1 MSDSSLRNR
10 KKIATRQALAEAAFN
25 LAVERGVD
33 GFVVED
39 IVRNAGY
46 SRRTFANYFS
56 CKEEA
61 IANALT
67 INDYLRHEDHFSF
80 SPNSYT
86 PLNIIELYIRGNFT
100 INKLKRFNH
109 VISLSR
115 DHPPLR
121 LYVTGA
127 LKEVQDFA
135 RRRISEKFGSDYP
148 EEYYH
153 ILIGAVFGAILPVLN
168 ESIDV
173 QLPDDNAQDGA
184 DDAFNQYIDIV
195 FAHLRKGFN

>member
-1 MSDSSLRNR
+1 MSDSSLRDK

-39 IVRNAGY
+39 IVSTAGY

-61 IANALT
+61 IANSLSLD
-67 INDYLRHEDHFSF
+67 DYLQPVDQFKF
-80 SPNSYT
+80 SPKDHT
-86 PLNIIELYIRGNFT
+86 PLSTIEIYIRRSFT
-100 INKLKRFNH
+100 INKLKRLNQL
-109 VISLSR
+109 ISLSR
-115 DHPPLR
+115 EYPALR

-127 LKEVQDFA
+127 LKEVQEFA
-135 RRRISEKFGSDYP
+135 RRSISEEFGSDYP

-153 ILIGAVFGAILPVLN
+153 ILIGAVFGAILPVLD

-173 QLPDDNAQDGA
+173 QLPEDGEQNGTGNE
-184 DDAFNQYIDIV
+184 FNQYIDIV
-195 FAHLRKGFN
+195 FAHLRKGFS

>member
-1 MSDSSLRNR
+1 MSDSSLRDK
-10 KKIATRQALAEAAFN
+10 KKIATRQALAEAAFD

-39 IVRNAGY
+39 IVTKAGY

-61 IANALT
+61 IANSLT
-67 INDYLRHEDHFSF
+67 MNDYLEQDDQFSF
-80 SPNSYT
+80 SANDYT
-86 PLNIIELYIRGNFT
+86 PLSTIEMYIRGSFT
-100 INKLKRFNH
+100 INKLKRLNWL
-109 VISLSR
+109 ISLSR
-115 DHPPLR
+115 NHPALK

-135 RRRISEKFGSDYP
+135 RRGISEEFGSEYP

-153 ILIGAVFGAILPVLN
+153 ILIGAVFGAVLPVLD

-173 QLPDDNAQDGA
+173 KLPEDGEQHETDNE
-184 DDAFNQYIDIV
+184 FNKYVDIV

>member
-1 MSDSSLRNR
+1 MSDSSLRDK
-10 KKIATRQALAEAAFN
+10 KKIATRQALAEAAFE

-39 IVRNAGY
+39 IVIKANY

-61 IANALT
+61 IANSLT
-67 INDYLRHEDHFSF
+67 MNDYLQRDDQFSF
-80 SPNSYT
+80 SPKDYT
-86 PLNIIELYIRGNFT
+86 PLNTIEMYIQGSFT
-100 INKLKRFNH
+100 INKLKRLNRL
-109 VISLSR
+109 ITLSR
-115 DHPPLR
+115 NYPTLR

-135 RRRISEKFGSDYP
+135 RRGISEEFGSDYP

-153 ILIGAVFGAILPVLN
+153 ILIGAVFGAILPVLD

-173 QLPDDNAQDGA
+173 QLPEDEDQTRTGSE
-184 DDAFNQYIDIV
+184 FNQYIDSI

>member
-1 MSDSSLRNR
+1 MSDSGLRDK
-10 KKIATRQALAEAAFN
+10 KKIATRQALAEAAFE

-39 IVRNAGY
+39 IVQKANY

-61 IANALT
+61 IANSLT
-67 INDYLRHEDHFSF
+67 MNDYLQRDDQFSV
-80 SPNSYT
+80 SPKDYT
-86 PLNIIELYIRGNFT
+86 PLNTIEMYIKGSFT
-100 INKLKRFNH
+100 INKLKRLNRL
-109 VISLSR
+109 ITLSR
-115 DHPPLR
+115 DYPTLR

-135 RRRISEKFGSDYP
+135 RRGIREEFGSDYP
-148 EEYYH
+148 EEYYD
-153 ILIGAVFGAILPVLN
+153 ILIGAVFGAILPVLD

-173 QLPDDNAQDGA
+173 QLPEDDEQTETANEFNA
-184 DDAFNQYIDIV
+184 YIDTI

>member
-1 MSDSSLRNR
+1 MSDRNLRDK

-39 IVRNAGY
+39 IVSKAGY

-61 IANALT
+61 IANSLSLD
-67 INDYLRHEDHFSF
+67 DYLQPVDQFGF
-80 SPNSYT
+80 SPKDHT
-86 PLNIIELYIRGNFT
+86 PLSTIEIFIRRSFT
-100 INKLKRFNH
+100 INKLKRLNQL
-109 VISLSR
+109 ISLSR
-115 DHPPLR
+115 EHPALR

-135 RRRISEKFGSDYP
+135 RRNISEEFGSDYP

-153 ILIGAVFGAILPVLN
+153 ILIGAVFGAILPVLD

-173 QLPDDNAQDGA
+173 QLPEDGEQNGTGNEF
-184 DDAFNQYIDIV
+184 DQYIDIV

>member
-1 MSDSSLRNR
+1 MSDGGLRDQ
-10 KKIATRQALAEAAFN
+10 KKLATRQALAEAAFD

-39 IVRNAGY
+39 IVTKAGY

-61 IANALT
+61 ISNSLT
-67 INDYLRHEDHFSF
+67 MNDYLQQDDQFPFSSKDH
-80 SPNSYT
+80 T
-86 PLNIIELYIRGNFT
+86 PLSAIEVYIRRSFT
-100 INKLKRFNH
+100 ITKLKRLNRL
-109 VISLSR
+109 ISLSR
-115 DHPPLR
+115 DHPTLR

-135 RRRISEKFGSDYP
+135 SRNMSEEYGSDYP
-148 EEYYH
+148 EEYYPM
-153 ILIGAVFGAILPVLN
+153 LIGAVFGAILPVLD

-173 QLPDDNAQDGA
+173 HLPEDEEQDGTGNE
-184 DDAFNQYIDIV
+184 FNQYMDTV

>member
-1 MSDSSLRNR
+1 MSDGNLRDK

-39 IVRNAGY
+39 IVSIAGY

-61 IANALT
+61 IANSLSL
-67 INDYLRHEDHFSF
+67 NDYLKPVDQFEF
-80 SPNSYT
+80 SPKDHT
-86 PLNIIELYIRGNFT
+86 PLSTIEIFIRRSFT
-100 INKLKRFNH
+100 INKLKRLNQL
-109 VISLSR
+109 ISLSR
-115 DHPPLR
+115 EYPALR

-135 RRRISEKFGSDYP
+135 RRNISEEFGSDYP

-153 ILIGAVFGAILPVLN
+153 ILIGAVFGAILPVLD

-173 QLPDDNAQDGA
+173 QLPEDGEQNGKGNEF
-184 DDAFNQYIDIV
+184 DQYIDIV

>member
-1 MSDSSLRNR
+1 MTDSGLRDK
-10 KKIATRQALAEAAFN
+10 KKIATRQALAESAFT

-39 IVRNAGY
+39 IVTNAGY

-61 IANALT
+61 IANSLT
-67 INDYLRHEDHFSF
+67 MNDYLERDEQFSF
-80 SPNSYT
+80 STENYT
-86 PLNIIELYIRGNFT
+86 PLDTIELYIRGSFT
-100 INKLKRFNH
+100 INKLRRLNRI
-109 VISLSR
+109 ISLSR
-115 DHPPLR
+115 NHPTLK

-127 LKEVQDFA
+127 LMEVQDFA
-135 RRRISEKFGSDYP
+135 KRGISEEFGSDYP

-153 ILIGAVFGAILPVLN
+153 ILIGAVFGAILPVLD
-168 ESIDV
+168 ESIAV
-173 QLPDDNAQDGA
+173 KLPEDDEKSETDSE
-184 DDAFNQYIDIV
+184 FNQYIDIV

>member
-1 MSDSSLRNR
+1 MADRGLRDQ

-39 IVRNAGY
+39 IVTAAGY

-61 IANALT
+61 IANSLT
-67 INDYLRHEDHFSF
+67 MNDYLEREDQFSF
-80 SPNSYT
+80 SPEDHT
-86 PLNIIELYIRGNFT
+86 PLTTIEMYIRGSFT
-100 INKLKRFNH
+100 INKLKRLNRL
-109 VISLSR
+109 ISLSR
-115 DHPPLR
+115 NHPALR

-135 RRRISEKFGSDYP
+135 RRGIREEFGSGYP

-153 ILIGAVFGAILPVLN
+153 ILIGAVFGAVLPVLD
-168 ESIDV
+168 ESINV
-173 QLPDDNAQDGA
+173 KLPEDGEQDGT
-184 DDAFNQYIDIV
+184 DNEFNQYIDAV

>member
-1 MSDSSLRNR
+1 MTDSRLRD
-10 KKIATRQALAEAAFN
+10 KKKLATRQAMAEAAFD

-33 GFVVED
+33 GFLVED
-39 IVRNAGY
+39 IVSRAGY
-46 SRRTFANYFS
+46 SRRTFANYFT

-61 IANALT
+61 IANSLT
-67 INDYLRHEDHFSF
+67 MNDYLLGGDPFSF
-80 SPNSYT
+80 SSKDHT
-86 PLNIIELYIRGNFT
+86 PLGTIEVFIRRSFT
-100 INKLKRFNH
+100 INKLKRLKEL
-109 VISLSR
+109 ISLSR
-115 DHPPLR
+115 QHPTLR

-135 RRRISEKFGSDYP
+135 GRGISAEYGSDYP

-153 ILIGAVFGAILPVLN
+153 ILIGAVFGAILPVLD

-173 QLPDDNAQDGA
+173 HLPENDEAGNE
-184 DDAFNQYIDIV
+184 FNQYMDTV

>member
-1 MSDSSLRNR
+1 MPDGNLRDQ

-25 LAVERGVD
+25 LAWERGVD

-39 IVRNAGY
+39 IVRTAGY

-67 INDYLRHEDHFSF
+67 MDDYSQREGQFAFSTE
-80 SPNSYT
+80 NYT
-86 PLNIIELYIRGNFT
+86 PLDTIELYIRGSFT
-100 INKLKRFNH
+100 INKLRRLNQL
-109 VISLSR
+109 VSLSR
-115 DHPPLR
+115 DYPALK

-127 LKEVQDFA
+127 LMEVQDFA
-135 RRRISEKFGSDYP
+135 KRGISEAFGSDYP

-153 ILIGAVFGAILPVLN
+153 ILIGAVFGAILPVLD
-168 ESIDV
+168 ESIAV
-173 QLPDDNAQDGA
+173 KLPEDGEQGETDNE
-184 DDAFNQYIDIV
+184 FNRYIDTV